1 MKVYDWSLQQ
11 EREYDASAPSSS
23 LSSHDLVL
31 FPGFVDVHVHL
42 REPGFSYKERIA
54 TGTRAAA
61 RGGYTA
67 VCCMPN
73 LNPCPD
79 SPEHLSL
86 LRDLI
91 ARDAVIPVY
100 PYGTITEG
108 ERGET
113 LTDFAAL
120 KPYAVAFSD
129 DGRGV
134 QSAAVMRRAMEQ
146 AQREGVIVAAHC
158 EVNELLRGGYIHDG
172 EYARMRGHRGI
183 SSESEYLQIERDLR
197 IAEETGA
204 KYHVC
209 HISAK
214 ESVSLIRA
222 AKARGV
228 DVTCETA
235 PHYLVLDEGD
245 LEEDG
250 RFKMNPPLRSR
261 EDRLALLEGIRDGTI
276 DMIATDHAPHAAEE
290 KAKGLK
296 ESAMGV
302 VGLETAFPVLYT
314 ELVKKGVISLHKLI
328 ELMSVNPRRRFSLP
342 AEGETLWD
350 LSQEYIVDPGEFL
363 SLGRASPF
371 AGRRVTGRCI
381 MTKVNGRIAWSE
393 ISTEK

>member
-79 SPEHLSL
+79 SHEHLSL
-86 LRDLI
+86 LRDII

-134 QSAAVMRRAMEQ
+134 QSEAVMRRAMEQ

-302 VGLETAFPVLYT
+302 VGLETAFSVLYT

-363 SLGRASPF
+363 TLGRASPF